1 MTTNLGYAGQAGQEI
16 TLDEMDKKPE
26 LIETLKEK
34 KNSEVE
40 YYDTFNNPGDNKGK
54 VILRLFFSRWE
65 DNFLSWLKNLQN
77 LKKFC
82 CKKSLLNAILCC
94 YEFKYSKIRDRYISK
109 LENDALISAVAQK
122 YAINK
127 KKSTILT

>member
-54 VILRLFFSRWE
+54 VILRLFFTR
-65 DNFLSWLKNLQN
+65 
-77 LKKFC
+77 
-82 CKKSLLNAILCC
+82 
-94 YEFKYSKIRDRYISK
+94 
-109 LENDALISAVAQK
+109 
-122 YAINK
+122 
-127 KKSTILT
+127 